1 MPTGAISNSP
11 LSVSDT
17 GRFAALI
24 LPANDELS
32 TLLSCGLRLMLVI
45 IIAARPLWIQVDASS
60 CNRVG
65 KRSEEHTSELQSLMR
80 ISYAVF
86 CLKKKNKPY
95 YQQQHHT
102 TPDTTQILPINT

>member
-1 MPTGAISNSP
+1 MFSFDARFRMKLQERSLSVAFAGITKDQKLMPTGAISNSP

-45 IIAARPLWIQVDASS
+45 ILAARPLWIKVDASS

-65 KRSEEHTSELQSLMR
+65 KLRGSAPAR
-80 ISYAVF
+80 
-86 CLKKKNKPY
+86 
-95 YQQQHHT
+95 
-102 TPDTTQILPINT
+102 